1 MLKDDVERVKEE
13 IIDNAN
19 KVDNGEF
26 VGLPWHYVFPRLG
39 EYIPIIPKA
48 TQMMFTAGSGV
59 GKSHSWVGMVLFSH
73 YKLKQLFPN
82 NKYKVKFL
90 IALLEDP
97 KDMLISR
104 LFCMIFY
111 DKFNTRIDVLTLKS
125 MRKTRLS
132 TEIQS
137 KLDLVANEIVSLLD
151 DCEII
156 DSTYNPTG
164 IFKWVRSESNKLG
177 VHHNKTM
184 KFTKEDGTTYDQ
196 EVYSHYTIND
206 PEMQVIVII
215 DNLNNLQTESKDGR
229 MLSRQESIGRWT
241 SEYGRLQI
249 TKHYKFTVINILQQ
263 SADSEKPQYDYRGEL
278 IIDRVKPSLD
288 GLGNNK
294 ESQRDHLIIFGLFA
308 PDRFGIAKYPEQD
321 GYNIQVLKDAY
332 RSLIILKSNISE
344 CNKEIPFY
352 FDGAC
357 SRFDELPMPNQMNPE
372 LYRAIKERRILP
384 KLQIKK

>member
-1 MLKDDVERVKEE
+1 MLKDDVRKVKED
-13 IIDNAN
+13 IIYNAN
-19 KVDNGEF
+19 KVDNGGF
-26 VGLPWHYVFPRLG
+26 IGLPWYHIFPRLG
-39 EYIPIIPKA
+39 EYLPVIPKA
-48 TQMMFTAGSGV
+48 TSIMFTAGSGI

-82 NKYKVKFL
+82 NNYKVKFL

-104 LFCMIFY
+104 LFCMILY
-111 DKFNTRIDVLTLKS
+111 DKFNIRVDVLTLKS
-125 MRKTRLS
+125 MRKNKLS
-132 TEIQS
+132 KEIQD
-137 KLDLVANEIVSLLD
+137 KLDLVEIEIVSLLE

-177 VHHNKTM
+177 THHNKSM
-184 KFTKEDGTTYDQ
+184 LFSKEDGSTYNQD
-196 EVYSHYTIND
+196 VYSHYELND
-206 PEMQVIVII
+206 PDLQVIVIV

-229 MLSRQESIGRWT
+229 LLSRQESIGRWT
-241 SEYGRLQI
+241 SEYARLQI

-263 SADSEKPQYDYRGEL
+263 SADSEKPQYDYKGEL

-294 ESQRDHLIIFGLFA
+294 ESQRDHIIIIGIFA
-308 PDRFGIAKYPEQD
+308 PDRFGISQYPENS
-321 GYNIQVLKDAY
+321 GYNISVLKDAY
-332 RSLIILKSNISE
+332 RSIIILKSNISE

-357 SRFDELPMPNQMNPE
+357 SRFDELPLPNQLGVD
-372 LYRAIKERRILP
+372 LYRAIKERKVLP
-384 KLQIKK
+384 GLKIK